1 MWEMLPEEEYRN
13 EEDRNEENKKP
24 DDFSEED
31 EIAEKVMKKMEEIL
45 RNNS

>member
-1 MWEMLPEEEYRN
+1 MPPEEEYWEEEYRN
-13 EEDRNEENKKP
+13 EENKGP
-24 DDFSEED
+24 DDFSEDD